1 MKDKLTSE
9 IPQVK
14 LSVEYNILEKNILLP
29 KISIEA
35 IGVNAINKNEID
47 TIVKHL
53 DDFSEF
59 IKTKLEQEQKL
70 WSLG

>member
-1 MKDKLTSE
+1 MKDKLISE

-14 LSVEYNILEKNILLP
+14 LSVAYSVLEKNVLLP

-35 IGVNAINKNEID
+35 IGISAINKREID

-59 IKTKLEQEQKL
+59 IKNKLDPVEFD
-70 WSLG
+70 